1 MFVFMLAKKIKVLFI
16 ASWFPS
22 RVKPTASTFVLRHAE
37 AVSLY
42 SDINVLHV
50 CFDNNLKRSKFEIV
64 EEKRGVLNIIFIYIK
79 KPGLFLNKFPLYL
92 KAYKR
97 GYKFISEKYGK
108 PQIIH
113 ANVLFPVGL
122 VNLFLRSYRKTPIVF
137 TEHWSGYLHESPL
150 KIGLFKKIFL
160 RKIAERSSFL
170 MPVSENLKNAMQD
183 MGIKGNYQVV
193 PNAVETNIFSAQPK
207 HIRTNKT
214 ILHISSLQDETKN
227 ISGILNVI
235 KKLSLKRQ
243 DFSLHFVSNGNP
255 QPFIDQA
262 EQLSLL
268 NSHVFFHNGKRT
280 EEIAATL
287 QQSDCFIL
295 FSNYENLPCVIL
307 EAISCGV
314 PVIATNVGDISRY
327 VSDKFGILVKPGDE
341 EGLLPALNEMLDNL
355 EKYDSAVM
363 HEFAEKKFSFHV
375 IGIKFLEIYSVAL
388 S

>member
-243 DFSLHFVSNGNP
+243 DFSLHFVSNGN
-255 QPFIDQA
+255 QKPFIDQA

-280 EEIAATL
+280 EEIAATM

-314 PVIATNVGDISRY
+314 PVIATDVGDISRY
-327 VSDKFGILVKPGDE
+327 VSDRFGILVKPGDE
-341 EGLLPALNEMLDNL
+341 QGLLQALNEMLDNL
-355 EKYDSAVM
+355 KKYDSAVM
-363 HEFAEKKFSFHV
+363 HEFAEKKFSYHV
-375 IGIKFLEIYSVAL
+375 IGTKFLEIYSVAL